1 MRETWF
7 DPWVGKTPWR
17 RERLPT
23 PVFWPGEFHG
33 LYSPWGHKESDTS
46 EWLSLHVHKRRPTR
60 TCGIA
65 QRIIC
70 VCVCVW
76 ITVTYTKNWKNIINQ
91 LYFNKKEKIIL
102 QYILSNDILINK
114 MFNSPLM
121 IKSCSAFMSAA
132 NLLFQ
137 TYFLSLLITN
147 IPINWLPHLYTHSK
161 MFPTIMPLLG
171 LLLPSDLLVVPFPDH
186 WLDFKSVPSTHFL
199 CSPLVFIFLDYVT
212 MWIFFLHFDH
222 LWVITHGPPVYY
234 GVSWCNQ
241 AD

>member
-1 MRETWF
+1 
-7 DPWVGKTPWR
+7 
-17 RERLPT
+17 
-23 PVFWPGEFHG
+23 
-33 LYSPWGHKESDTS
+33 
-46 EWLSLHVHKRRPTR
+46 
-60 TCGIA
+60 
-65 QRIIC
+65 
-70 VCVCVW
+70 
-76 ITVTYTKNWKNIINQ
+76 
-91 LYFNKKEKIIL
+91 
-102 QYILSNDILINK
+102 

-212 MWIFFLHFDH
+212 M
-222 LWVITHGPPVYY
+222 
-234 GVSWCNQ
+234 
-241 AD
+241 